1 MSRVNPDELSGGMV
15 TLGLVIE
22 LPDHT
27 AKEIGLQLNRR
38 FSRSNFSRSAADNAI
53 VRLRNAGYLQCTY
66 EATNGERAANRHVAT
81 PLGERAFHDWMY
93 DLPGRDGSSPD
104 PVLREAMYGR
114 LELCKDE
121 DIPRLLELANQE
133 VTVSE
138 TLYNEASKRL
148 SEHEELARHLKK
160 VKPDSKKRPTK
171 RVREILLLV
180 EPLHW
185 AHRASRYELVVKEL
199 EDIIADMQ
207 ADVSEA

>member
-22 LPDHT
+22 MPDHS
-27 AKEIGLQLNRR
+27 AKEIGLQLSRR
-38 FSRSNFSRSAADNAI
+38 FSRSNFSRSTADNAI
-53 VRLRNAGYLQCTY
+53 VRLREQGYIECTY
-66 EATNGERAANRHVAT
+66 EAPDGGRASNRHVAT
-81 PLGERAFHDWMY
+81 TLGERSFHDWMY
-93 DLPGRDGSSPD
+93 DLPSRDGD
-104 PVLREAMYGR
+104 PVLREALYGR

-121 DIPRLLELANQE
+121 DISRLLELANQE

-148 SEHEELARHLKK
+148 REQEEAARLLKQ
-160 VKPDSKKRPTK
+160 VKPHSKKRPTE
-171 RVREILLLV
+171 RVREILLQV

-185 AHRASRYELVVKEL
+185 LHRAKRYELVASEL

-207 ADVSEA
+207 ASVSEA

>member
-1 MSRVNPDELSGGMV
+1 MSRATPDELSGGMV

-22 LPDHT
+22 MPDYT
-27 AKEIGLQLNRR
+27 TKDIGLQMSRR
-38 FSRSNFSRSAADNAI
+38 FSRSNFSRSTADNAI
-53 VRLRNAGYLQCTY
+53 NRLLEQGHIECTY
-66 EATNGERAANRHVAT
+66 EAPDGGRASNRHVAT
-81 PLGERAFHDWMY
+81 PLGERSFHDWMY
-93 DLPGRDGSSPD
+93 DLPSRDGD
-104 PVLREAMYGR
+104 PVLREALYGR

-121 DIPRLLELANQE
+121 DIPRLLDLANHE
-133 VTVSE
+133 VIVSE

-148 SEHEELARHLKK
+148 HDQEELARHLKK
-160 VKPDSKKRPTK
+160 VKPNSKKRPTE

-185 AHRASRYELVVKEL
+185 SHRAARYELVVKEL

>member
-1 MSRVNPDELSGGMV
+1 MSRVNPDELSGSMV

-22 LPDHT
+22 MPDHS
-27 AKEIGLQLNRR
+27 AKEIGLQLYRR

-53 VRLRNAGYLQCTY
+53 VRLRKKGYIECTY
-66 EATNGERAANRHVAT
+66 EAPGSERAANRHVAT
-81 PLGERAFHDWMY
+81 ALGERAFRDWMY
-93 DLPGRDGSSPD
+93 DLPSRDGD
-104 PVLREAMYGR
+104 PVLREALYGR

-121 DIPRLLELANQE
+121 DIPQLLDLAKHE

-148 SEHEELARHLKK
+148 REQEELARHLKK
-160 VKPDSKKRPTK
+160 VKPDSKKRPTE

-185 AHRASRYELVVKEL
+185 SHRAARYELVVNEL
-199 EDIIADMQ
+199 EGIIADMQ
-207 ADVSEA
+207 ASVPEA